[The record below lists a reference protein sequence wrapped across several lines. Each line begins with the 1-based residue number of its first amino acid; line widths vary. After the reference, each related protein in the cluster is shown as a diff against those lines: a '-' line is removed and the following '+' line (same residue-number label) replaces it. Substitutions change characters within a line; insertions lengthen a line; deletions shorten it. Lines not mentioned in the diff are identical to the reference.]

1 MDANIEKEKW
11 STLEEIKKK
20 SAILS
25 KMTMDELVE
34 TIKKYPQI
42 LELNNISLEESVGK
56 NKKSKKTKSNINL
69 NDVSNLFNSTLFFFR
84 FYVNYL
90 L

>member
-69 NDVSNLFNSTLFFFR
+69 NDVSNLFNSTLIFFR

>member
-56 NKKSKKTKSNINL
+56 NKKLKKTKSNINL
-69 NDVSNLFNSTLFFFR
+69 NDVSNLFNSTFFFR
-84 FYVNYL
+84 FYLNYL

>member
-42 LELNNISLEESVGK
+42 LELNN
-56 NKKSKKTKSNINL
+56 
-69 NDVSNLFNSTLFFFR
+69 
-84 FYVNYL
+84 YH
-90 L
+90 